1 MTGDQVNCQRSL
13 PQSET
18 SKCQPHIQAV
28 TQARPLAALKPMCPS
43 QMTFPGHTASTCFP
57 SCCLRSLP
65 RVIPKVCVTLEDCKR
80 QEAPL
85 LASSDGGLTTLLLE
99 VLHQRVVYSKFP
111 NQPTSTL
118 FSRPWTQPR
127 LLPYS
132 VESCLPSPDPSSL
145 SFSLPWAPFPHATQ
159 LPDQATC

>member
-1 MTGDQVNCQRSL
+1 
-13 PQSET
+13 
-18 SKCQPHIQAV
+18 
-28 TQARPLAALKPMCPS
+28 
-43 QMTFPGHTASTCFP
+43 MTFPGHTASTCFP

-85 LASSDGGLTTLLLE
+85 LTSSDGGLTTLLLE

-145 SFSLPWAPFPHATQ
+145 SSLSPGLPSLMPHISQGKSPVSYPAMSSGDFGTLDPPPSPSGLGSPNTPHAGTNSVSGFSS
-159 LPDQATC
+159 PF